1 VIGKTAL
8 ETSAIAQQMG
18 AHAPVF
24 AVAAPPAEA
33 TSGPPM
39 RRPSACG
46 LREFHFGA
54 PQTQGLGLARPLL
67 IRWRAAGA
75 GRRPDDGTRRH
86 VQF

>member
-39 RRPSACG
+39 RRPVRAAC
-46 LREFHFGA
+46 A
-54 PQTQGLGLARPLL
+54 NSISARPKLKAL
-67 IRWRAAGA
+67 VW
-75 GRRPDDGTRRH
+75 H
-86 VQF
+86 VHC